1 MKNTNNTIEKPTIM
15 IIEESKQMLIDTINK
30 ITLPMFLLEPIVKDI
45 YNEISLQA
53 RNELEYSKIEYE
65 KALVNLRAEESTEE

>member
-1 MKNTNNTIEKPTIM
+1 MKNTNNTIEKPTVMIM
-15 IIEESKQMLIDTINK
+15 EESKQMLVDTINK